1 MSFVQYRLW
10 ESVAIPSQ
18 GRLEGDTMSGIE
30 ALGIAVL
37 KKIQRGEPREI
48 AGLLLANRKRLDQL
62 AQWYTQERL
71 GVSLYAMTSACGLVS
86 MWPGNSRQLMEDQ
99 YRQQQTRTNR
109 LLDTLNEI
117 DRAFAKEGIEYQLL
131 KGFPLAVRYYSGV
144 ENRFTWDLD
153 ILVQAHAVPEAV
165 RAFEGLGL
173 RPPSLSSG
181 MLRSA
186 QWVTHALECKGDH
199 GVSVD
204 LHWAFRRLPGVRFPA
219 KEVFNSGSRLE
230 ISGGY
235 YPVPSGE
242 YLLVQLLM
250 SIAADVDR
258 GRCRWRALWDT
269 FLVIQSFDATQWD
282 SFLDRRTHEGSLG
295 LIAQA
300 FALVVHSTG
309 TAEDY
314 EELLRKCAERLGS
327 RRELLGTESAAYML
341 SRAPGDFRNHIEFAR
356 WQDQPC
362 WRYWCWWAATLPARA
377 FFARR
382 L

>member
-1 MSFVQYRLW
+1 
-10 ESVAIPSQ
+10 
-18 GRLEGDTMSGIE
+18 MSGIE

-109 LLDTLNEI
+109 LLDTLNGI

-165 RAFEGLGL
+165 KTLEGLRL

-219 KEVFNSGSRLE
+219 KDVFNSGSMLE
-230 ISGGY
+230 IAGGS
-235 YPVPSGE
+235 YPVPSDE

-282 SFLDRRTHEGSLG
+282 SFLDRRTHEGCLG

-300 FALVVHSTG
+300 FALVVHSTR

-327 RRELLGTESAAYML
+327 RRELLGTDAAVHML
-341 SRAPGDFRNHIEFAR
+341 GRAPGDFRNHIEFAR
-356 WQDQPC
+356 WQDQPR
-362 WRYWCWWAATLPARA
+362 WRYWGWWGLTLPARA